1 MDSAGELQFTA
12 AEAAP
17 LLGLASANSVY
28 KYVHTGKLKP
38 TGRRGGE
45 RTFAWA
51 DLCSARMT
59 RRNRTGVALQG
70 KTEDHPL

>member
-28 KYVHTGKLKP
+28 SYIRRGKLRAS
-38 TGRRGGE
+38 GRRGSQNTYYW
-45 RTFAWA
+45 R
-51 DLCSARMT
+51 DLCQARTPRRSRIVDSA
-59 RRNRTGVALQG
+59 A
-70 KTEDHPL
+70 